1 MKNDFTKED
10 YLQNLDRLLNLIGD
24 LDKLYNYDFISLEEY
39 FKIKNRIL
47 DEIIALRNYEQEQL
61 EGNETN

>member
-47 DEIIALRNYEQEQL
+47 DEIIVLRNYEQEQL